1 MTLKE
6 LKEDI
11 ESLSKHHQ
19 VEVLRILNSGGNKEL
34 LNENQNGTFVNMTS
48 LPEITIQALRD
59 FCSYVKEQQ
68 QTLQSIEE
76 ERTRLEER
84 YFKGIK
90 AYAPSSTN

>member
-1 MTLKE
+1 
-6 LKEDI
+6 
-11 ESLSKHHQ
+11 
-19 VEVLRILNSGGNKEL
+19 
-34 LNENQNGTFVNMTS
+34 MTS

-68 QTLQSIEE
+68 QTLQTIEE